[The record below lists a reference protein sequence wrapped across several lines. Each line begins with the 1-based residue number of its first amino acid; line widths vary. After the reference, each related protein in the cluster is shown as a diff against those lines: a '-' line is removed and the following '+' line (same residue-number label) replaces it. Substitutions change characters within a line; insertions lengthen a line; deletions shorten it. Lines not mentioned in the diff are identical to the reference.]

1 MRLIDADKLI
11 SELSKWFTTDR
22 GGELELKD
30 IVFNEA
36 IADTILEIEKAPTVD
51 AIPVDWL
58 KKYVLIEGAY
68 MSEAKR
74 KEREIAKKLLREYHE
89 SQHLEIR

>member
-1 MRLIDADKLI
+1 MRLIDADELLRMMVKAKDFG
-11 SELSKWFTTDR
+11 ELSAR
-22 GGELELKD
+22 S
-30 IVFNEA
+30 A
-36 IADTILEIEKAPTVD
+36 IRRVREAPTVD

>member
-11 SELSKWFTTDR
+11 NELSKWITTDR

-36 IADTILEIEKAPTVD
+36 IADTIFAIEKEPTVD

-68 MSEAKR
+68 MSESKR
-74 KEREIAKKLLREYHE
+74 KEREIAKKLLRGYRE
-89 SQHLEIR
+89 SQHMEI

>member
-11 SELSKWFTTDR
+11 SDLSKWLTTDQ

-36 IADTILEIEKAPTVD
+36 IADTIFAIENEPTVD

-68 MSEAKR
+68 MSDAKR
-74 KEREIAKKLLREYHE
+74 KEREIAKKLLKEYRE
-89 SQHLEIR
+89 SQ

>member
-1 MRLIDADKLI
+1 MRFIDADKLI
-11 SELSKWFTTDR
+11 NELSKWITTDR
-22 GGELELKD
+22 GGEFELKD

-68 MSEAKR
+68 MSESKR
-74 KEREIAKKLLREYHE
+74 KEREIAKKLLKEYHE
-89 SQHLEIR
+89 SLRMEI